1 MILLAGTVKKI
12 HEEGGFEMRRWTSTQ
27 ESQNTR
33 MHPKGKAA
41 AYNVSY
47 TPSISISIEEIF
59 GQFQETFCV
68 KYDLMRAS
76 STNSWH
82 YELGKYWK
90 F

>member
-47 TPSISISIEEIF
+47 TPS
-59 GQFQETFCV
+59 
-68 KYDLMRAS
+68 
-76 STNSWH
+76 
-82 YELGKYWK
+82 
-90 F
+90 